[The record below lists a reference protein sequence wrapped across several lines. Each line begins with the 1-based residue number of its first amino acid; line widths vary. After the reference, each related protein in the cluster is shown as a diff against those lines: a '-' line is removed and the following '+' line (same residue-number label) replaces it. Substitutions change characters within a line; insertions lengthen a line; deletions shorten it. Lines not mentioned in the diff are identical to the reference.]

1 MESIEKIRTSLFQ
14 SIGLK
19 LALIAILSLVLLI
32 PSAFIMELIRE
43 REQRMTETVNDVTSG
58 WGVSQTL
65 TGPILA
71 VQLKT
76 TLKDNSPDA
85 QLTPR
90 IAYFLPEKLTV
101 TGDVKPEVRYR
112 GIYKVVTYRAVLHV
126 SGNFPAPML
135 SLLQLE
141 DAGATGRRAWIEL
154 GISDMRGINKAVELK
169 SGDTVMTAQPG
180 IPGTQVSASGV
191 HVNLNTIPAH
201 GFDFSFDLDLNGSEN
216 LKFIPVGK
224 QTHVALGSTWKA
236 PSFSGAFLPDS
247 RDVNPD
253 GFKAVWD
260 ILELNRNYP
269 QQWVDKQY
277 SVEESAFGVDLITL
291 ADNYQKATRSAKY
304 AILFIALTFLI
315 FFFAEVMTG
324 VRIHPFYYIL
334 VGIALSVFY
343 SLLTAVS
350 EYLPF
355 GISYILSAAV
365 IITMITLFTRSLYKK
380 IRVTLTVSLSLL
392 LLYAF
397 LYVILQL
404 TDYSLLVGNIGLVII
419 LGIVMYYSRKV
430 DWYGSRPVQE

>member
-1 MESIEKIRTSLFQ
+1 METIEKIRTSLFQ
-14 SIGLK
+14 SLGLK

-43 REQRMTETVNDVTSG
+43 REQRMNETVTDVTSG

-76 TLKDNSPDA
+76 TVKEKSAEVQN
-85 QLTPR
+85 TPR
-90 IAYFLPEKLTV
+90 IAYFLPEKLLV
-101 TGDVKPEVRYR
+101 TGEVKPEVRYR
-112 GIYKVVTYRAVLHV
+112 GIYKVVTYHALLHA
-126 SGNFPAPML
+126 SGNFPVPL
-135 SLLQLE
+135 LPLLQLE
-141 DAGATGRRAWIEL
+141 DPATTGRRAWIEL

-169 SGDTVMTAQPG
+169 TGDTLMTAQPG

-191 HVNLNTIPAH
+191 HVNLDAIPSQ
-201 GFDFSFDLDLNGSEN
+201 GFDFAFDLDLNGSEN

-224 QTHVALGSTWKA
+224 QTHVELASSWKA

-247 RDVNPD
+247 REVTPS

-269 QQWVDKQY
+269 QQWVDNQY
-277 SVEESAFGVDLITL
+277 NVAESAFGVDLLTL
-291 ADNYQKATRSAKY
+291 TDNYQKATRSAKY

-365 IITMITLFTRSLYKK
+365 IITMISLFTQSLYKK
-380 IRVTLTVSLSLL
+380 VRVTLTVTLSLV
-392 LLYAF
+392 LLYIF

-404 TDYSLLVGNIGLVII
+404 TDYSLLVGNIGLVVI
-419 LGIVMYYSRKV
+419 LGIVMYFSRKI
-430 DWYGSRPVQE
+430 DWYGNHAVSE